1 MVARSIL
8 SVRLVGAAE
17 WFRQNPGLVTVRL
30 IAMLILREARAS
42 IPARWFGAIL
52 AAGLMSVQMVS
63 AEPNL
68 PPTATIPNP
77 LTNAAAV
84 HALSSELA
92 DQNLPVQLEGV
103 VTHYHQRLSDGM
115 CFQDATDAVYVTLG
129 GLRPEV
135 RVGDRVRLV
144 GTTGMGDYAP
154 IVLLQSIERLGVGVM
169 PEPQRVTAAAL
180 ATGRYDSRWVEV
192 TGIVR
197 SAAPAQRTQTSQ
209 AHLAM
214 ELRCDGN
221 DLLVRVS
228 EYAPSSTNLVD
239 AEIRVRGVA
248 AGLFSWQ
255 RQLLAPILVSDSD
268 RDIEVIRP
276 AQPMADRPVVTI
288 RSLFHYSP
296 EGFPQHRLRVRG
308 QLLGGHAGKWITVRD
323 ATSGL
328 FVESPDGEKLT
339 PGDEVEVLG
348 FPEMREHSLWLMKS
362 VVRKVGGGAAP
373 QAAVSSVPDALR
385 NPCELRQ
392 IAGRL
397 IGAPRPGADSWVL
410 NLKAAEGEFEAW
422 VPATGGEFPGWLRE
436 GAQLAITGITEPL
449 VLPSQRPTMFPF
461 PRELRLHARALADVH
476 LVRAAPWWTAPGL
489 TKTILVSL
497 LGALVLLSLTSF
509 TAMVLARKNAALRL
523 AREELRAARDELAER
538 FNVRTGEWH
547 EELAARHAAEADFA
561 LLTAERT
568 RLARDL
574 HDTLEQTLAST
585 ALQLDAARGFF
596 REQPDE
602 SERLMIAA
610 TEQLR
615 ESQSEV
621 RRSIWNLRSV
631 KLEEAT
637 LLDALQQLAKALA
650 DTNGPVVE
658 VQSLGEPV
666 HVPPGVASHMFRVA
680 QEGVT
685 NALKHAQAKRI
696 TIELRSPPDAME
708 LRIID
713 DGCGFE
719 PTTAAV
725 NGHFGL
731 RGLRERAKLLG
742 AKLDLQ
748 SAPGQGTRVCLSVP
762 AARLKET

>member
-1 MVARSIL
+1 MTIGFAFSLRLRRHAMVIVSSL
-8 SVRLVGAAE
+8 
-17 WFRQNPGLVTVRL
+17 
-30 IAMLILREARAS
+30 AMA
-42 IPARWFGAIL
+42 
-52 AAGLMSVQMVS
+52 VS
-63 AEPNL
+63 LHAQSD
-68 PPTATIPNP
+68 ATTTIQLH

-84 HALSSELA
+84 HALSPEAAGKS
-92 DQNLPVQLEGV
+92 LPVQLEGV
-103 VTHYHQRLSDGM
+103 VTHYHPRLSDGM
-115 CFQDATDAVYVTLG
+115 CFQDATDAVYVNLT

-135 RVGDRVRLV
+135 KVGDRVRIEGV
-144 GTTGMGDYAP
+144 TGMGDYAP
-154 IVLLQSIERLGVGVM
+154 IVILKQIERLGPGVM
-169 PEPQRVTAAAL
+169 PVPQQVTAAAL

-197 SAAPAQRTQTSQ
+197 SAVPAQRTQTAA

-239 AEIRVRGVA
+239 AEVKVRGVA

-255 RQLLAPILVSDSD
+255 RQLLAPIVVADTD
-268 RDIEVIRP
+268 ADVEVIRAAP
-276 AQPMADRPVVTI
+276 QAEARPVVTI

-296 EGFPQHRLRVRG
+296 DGFPQHRVRVRG

-328 FVESPDGEKLT
+328 FVESPDGEKLL

-348 FPEMREHSLWLMKS
+348 FPEMREHSLWLMKAA
-362 VVRKVGGGAAP
+362 VRKVGRAAP
-373 QAAVSSVPDALR
+373 PTAVVSDVTEALR
-385 NPCELRQ
+385 HPCELRR
-392 IAGRL
+392 IKGRL

-410 NLKAAEGEFEAW
+410 NVKEGEAEFEAW
-422 VPATGGEFPGWLRE
+422 LPAAGGGFPSWLRE
-436 GAQLAITGITEPL
+436 GAHLAITGITEPL
-449 VLPSQRPTMFPF
+449 VLPSQRPMMFPF
-461 PRELRLHARALADVH
+461 PRELRLHARALEDVE

-489 TKTILVSL
+489 TKTIMGSL
-497 LGALVLLSLTSF
+497 LGALVLLGLMSLA
-509 TAMVLARKNAALRL
+509 AMVLARKNAALRL
-523 AREELRAARDELAER
+523 AREQLRVARDELAER
-538 FNVRTGEWH
+538 FSVRTGEWH

-568 RLARDL
+568 RMARDL

-596 REQPDE
+596 HEQPEE
-602 SERLMIAA
+602 SERLLVAA

-637 LLDALQQLAKALA
+637 LLEALRQLGKALA
-650 DTNGPVVE
+650 DTHGPVVE
-658 VQSLGEPV
+658 VGCEGEPV
-666 HVPPGVASHMFRVA
+666 HIPPGVASHLFRIA

-685 NALKHAQAKRI
+685 NALKHAQAKK
-696 TIELRSPPDAME
+696 IEIVLRFRPEGME
-708 LRIID
+708 LCIND
-713 DGCGFE
+713 DGCGFD
-719 PTTAAV
+719 PATVVV

-731 RGLRERAKLLG
+731 RGLRERARALG
-742 AKLDLQ
+742 AKLTLR
-748 SAPGQGTRVCLSVP
+748 SASGQGTQVCLSVP
-762 AARLKET
+762 SDRLKET